1 MQTENLT
8 YRNNGTGLEKIIEID
23 TTPPPPSG
31 FSWAFEPPTPLEI
44 PIPSVGGVWIFSG
57 TTQSKVSFN

>member
-23 TTPPPPSG
+23 TTPPPQDFPG
-31 FSWAFEPPTPLEI
+31 PLTPPPPWKFQSL
-44 PIPSVGGVWIFSG
+44 PWGGMDIFWNH
-57 TTQSKVSFN
+57 TFVPNLAD